1 MKSLQD
7 STSLETQRK
16 KVTKMVNTIIFGVAA
31 FTIGM
36 CIGAGIMYMGIKQA
50 LKDFE

>member
-16 KVTKMVNTIIFGVAA
+16 KVTKMVNTIIFGVA